1 MNPFFHLILAA
12 AVSMLVIPLA
22 RRLAPHLGLVD
33 MPDDARKVHTVP
45 IPRVGGWGI
54 TLGIMLPLVLAF
66 RQEPLVQSLLV
77 GYLVLFAFGV
87 WDDARSIGHWPKFA
101 GQLLAAVVVVYVG
114 GLWVARVPFVDAAL
128 PAALGKPFTVFA
140 LIGVIN
146 AINHSDGLDGLA
158 AGESLMSLIALAIL
172 GYLSGSAPVLG
183 LSLMAIGGIIGF
195 LRYNSH
201 PAYVF
206 MGDCGSQVLG
216 FTLGFLVVYLTQ
228 VADTAVSAA
237 LPLLLVGLP
246 IADILS
252 VLYQRI
258 RGGMNWF
265 RATRNHVHHRLLG
278 LGFDHS
284 ETVVIIYLIQAALV
298 ASAVVARY
306 EADTTVVLLYG
317 TGVAALF
324 ATLIVAE
331 RRGWRLTRERTG
343 ASRLTRLIA
352 RLKASRAI
360 LEGPLLVITAVTPVV
375 IVLSSLAIARVSSD
389 FALAAAL
396 LAGLSALQ
404 LLWPRASSPLLLR
417 LAVYVTAVC
426 PAYLLVSYPGSV
438 PPSLQ
443 SLVAAVILVL
453 AAAIVV
459 YVRFGAG
466 QRFRT
471 TPTDY
476 LIVCSVLAL
485 TVFGSVELR
494 SAKVVEALLFATV
507 LMYACEVIVASAP
520 AGAPGRVLQFS
531 TLATLLIITVRGTL

>member
-1 MNPFFHLILAA
+1 
-12 AVSMLVIPLA
+12 
-22 RRLAPHLGLVD
+22 
-33 MPDDARKVHTVP
+33 
-45 IPRVGGWGI
+45 
-54 TLGIMLPLVLAF
+54 
-66 RQEPLVQSLLV
+66 
-77 GYLVLFAFGV
+77 
-87 WDDARSIGHWPKFA
+87 
-101 GQLLAAVVVVYVG
+101 
-114 GLWVARVPFVDAAL
+114 
-128 PAALGKPFTVFA
+128 
-140 LIGVIN
+140 
-146 AINHSDGLDGLA
+146 
-158 AGESLMSLIALAIL
+158 
-172 GYLSGSAPVLG
+172 
-183 LSLMAIGGIIGF
+183 
-195 LRYNSH
+195 
-201 PAYVF
+201 
-206 MGDCGSQVLG
+206 MGDSGSQVLG

-265 RATRNHVHHRLLG
+265 RASRNHVHHRLLG

-284 ETVVIIYLIQAALV
+284 ETVVIIYLIQAAFV
-298 ASAVVARY
+298 ASGVVARY

-324 ATLIVAE
+324 AALIVAE
-331 RRGWRLTRERTG
+331 RRGLRVTRARSGE
-343 ASRLTRLIA
+343 SRLARAIG

-375 IVLSSLAIARVSSD
+375 IVLSSFAIARVPSD

-466 QRFRT
+466 QHFRT

-485 TVFGSVELR
+485 TAFGSVELH

-520 AGAPGRVLQFS
+520 AGARGRVLQIS
-531 TLATLLIITVRGTL
+531 TLATLLIITLRGTL